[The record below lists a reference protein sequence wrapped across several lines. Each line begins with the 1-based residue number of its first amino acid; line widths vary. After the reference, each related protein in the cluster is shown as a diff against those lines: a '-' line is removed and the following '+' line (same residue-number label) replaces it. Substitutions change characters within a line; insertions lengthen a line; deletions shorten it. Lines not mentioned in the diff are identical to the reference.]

1 MAAAAPAQAIA
12 PGQPQLRVTSLPQ
25 LVALAME
32 KRDIQL
38 KMALESDVRLV
49 RIEDGRLEIALEPHA
64 SRGLPQDLS
73 RKLELWTGRRWAV
86 VVSNEAGQ
94 ATLRD
99 QNTAQKEEL
108 TRGVVSDP
116 RVQAVLKL
124 FPGTNVEV
132 RRIAPVDMPEELP
145 IESDNDDDTN

>member
-1 MAAAAPAQAIA
+1 MRQ
-12 PGQPQLRVTSLPQ
+12 
-25 LVALAME
+25 
-32 KRDIQL
+32 
-38 KMALESDVRLV
+38 
-49 RIEDGRLEIALEPHA
+49 
-64 SRGLPQDLS
+64 
-73 RKLELWTGRRWAV
+73 
-86 VVSNEAGQ
+86 
-94 ATLRD
+94 

-145 IESDNDDDTN
+145 IESDNDDDQL